1 MIVSSEQNLL
11 FYRSFLFALF
21 PLVSAVGLIRRKG
34 VPLDRQTLKGPFFQQ
49 CYFGGAYGLAVST
62 ASALLRHPLL
72 WVEAVGAAL
81 VLLGTGWYLLI
92 QMRWIR
98 RELGYGGLPA
108 FALGLW
114 LYLLAAFAGTG
125 LGLLILR
132 S

>member
-1 MIVSSEQNLL
+1 
-11 FYRSFLFALF
+11 
-21 PLVSAVGLIRRKG
+21 
-34 VPLDRQTLKGPFFQQ
+34 
-49 CYFGGAYGLAVST
+49 
-62 ASALLRHPLL
+62 
-72 WVEAVGAAL
+72 
-81 VLLGTGWYLLI
+81 LLI